1 VSGFDPCAAP
11 AAGGADGRDALER
24 IHRALRLVTV
34 PFPYLAG
41 LAAAARVALDARVPT
56 MGVFASGRMVANAA
70 FVARLSDADLRFV
83 VAHEL
88 MHLALRTHQRA
99 LGADRMQFN
108 VAHDYIIND
117 LLRAELGVA
126 HVPAGGLDMPG
137 ARLRSAEAILLELRR
152 AAPPP
157 DAGGRARVRVWS
169 AAGSAAGRG
178 APGERCGRGG
188 PPADRAAGART
199 DDGGTSEPRAAD
211 GGDRAADDGDVLADA
226 TEREWFGDDAT
237 EQRARAR
244 AAEEAARRGAELARA
259 LGRLPG
265 AVLTQMGLGAGGL
278 CAEVDA
284 RRGAW
289 RVPARLALQRGL
301 EAASIGPRTFERP
314 SRRAYAVPDAVLAG
328 RRRDSVLLNLVL
340 DTSGSMTDALPAAL
354 GAIADACDALG
365 IDAVR
370 LVQCD
375 AEVARDELLEPH
387 ALARMRID
395 GFGGSDLSPALRRLA
410 QDPTVHAVAVLTDGD
425 VLLPAEPLPFDLTWL
440 LPPHAGP
447 SFHPPQGRVVPLS

>member
-1 VSGFDPCAAP
+1 MSGFDPSTP
-11 AAGGADGRDALER
+11 AAADDPDGRDALAR

-88 MHLALRTHQRA
+88 LHLALRTHQRA

-117 LLRAELGVA
+117 LLRAELGVS

-157 DAGGRARVRVWS
+157 GAAGRSRVRVWS
-169 AAGSAAGRG
+169 TAGSAGGRG
-178 APGERCGRGG
+178 AGSGRGTPGDGTPGDRG
-188 PPADRAAGART
+188 PGGGPAGPDRAGDERAGEGPA
-199 DDGGTSEPRAAD
+199 E
-211 GGDRAADDGDVLADA
+211 DGDVLADA
-226 TEREWFGDDAT
+226 TEREWFGDDAA
-237 EQRARAR
+237 EQRERAR

-265 AVLTQMGLGAGGL
+265 AVLTQMGLGAGGRS
-278 CAEVDA
+278 AQVDA

-314 SRRAYAVPDAVLAG
+314 SRRGHAVPDAVLAG
-328 RRRDSVLLNLVL
+328 RRRDSALLILVL
-340 DTSGSMTDALPAAL
+340 DTSGSMTEALPAAL

-375 AEVARDELLEPH
+375 AEVTRDELLEPH
-387 ALARMRID
+387 ALARTRVD

-410 QDPTVHAVAVLTDGD
+410 RDPAVHAVVVLTDGD
-425 VLLPAEPLPFDLTWL
+425 VLLPAEPLPFELTWL
-440 LPPHAGP
+440 LPPHAVP
-447 SFHPPQGRVVPLS
+447 SFRPPQGRVVPLS